1 MEQFFA
7 GDLPGAQ
14 KKPDSHETRVF
25 SRFLNTT
32 VCIYMKLAVE
42 KHHFK
47 EITLSYLTLDSRW
60 FKGPLTS

>member
-32 VCIYMKLAVE
+32 VCIYIYEIGSWETSFQRNNFKLLNFR
-42 KHHFK
+42 FK
-47 EITLSYLTLDSRW
+47 MIQGS
-60 FKGPLTS
+60 FN